1 MEKIIN
7 VVVCLDDGYAMPTG
21 VLLTSIELMTTDMPI
36 MYHVVTTGLKKENI
50 DLLSKCIRKPDSKME
65 FYTVDKSY

>member
-36 MYHVVTTGLKKENI
+36 MYHVVTTGLKK
-50 DLLSKCIRKPDSKME
+50 
-65 FYTVDKSY
+65 